1 MNYPSISDYIEALR
15 DAEDSLSELKDLR
28 LVYDDQGHPIMSSGN
43 FAVVFKM
50 QAPTGEYHALKCFLR
65 DQEERSERYRLI
77 AEELQYVQSTY
88 LVKFRYLESELF
100 VDVPNTEGEEYP
112 VLLMEWVDGIPLDQY
127 LKRII
132 NKSYEKDLLAYRFS
146 LLARWLVTQPFAHGD
161 LKPDN
166 ICVRGDGSLVL
177 LDYDGMY
184 VPALSGRKPLEQGSP
199 HYRHPLRS
207 TLPFD
212 EHIDDYSLSLILLSL
227 RAIAFERCLY
237 YKYSSNEYLLFPE
250 KDQMN
255 PYTSPAFKE
264 LNHLILR
271 LGFIKT
277 YHTYLKALQSPHLH
291 LEAYDFSLLA
301 PILMYR
307 RAAEL
312 GDPEGM
318 YNLGDIYE
326 DGKGEVTKDEEEAI
340 VWYRKAVEARHG
352 KSAKAL
358 ARIYKDKD
366 EAMTVE
372 WYRKGIELGD
382 SCCMYNLGR
391 SYAYGE
397 GGLTKDEAKA
407 VEWYRRSAKV
417 DTSCG
422 CGMVALGISYE
433 EGKDGLSVD
442 KKQAVKWYQKA
453 AALGHPRGML
463 RLGLAYENAMGGL
476 TKDEVKAVEW
486 YRKAA
491 EAGNARGMSF
501 MGHAYEYGQL
511 GLTKDET
518 KAVEWYQK
526 AAEAEDSLG
535 MRYLGYAYYNA
546 TGGLTKDDVQAGVW
560 WRKAA
565 EAGDATAMFNLGIY
579 YQYGQGGLTKDEAKA
594 VEWYQ
599 KAAEAGN
606 ATAMCNLGNCYEY
619 GKGGLTKGEAKAV
632 EWYQKAAEAGNATA
646 MLNLGRF
653 YYNGQGGLTK
663 DDVQAVVWWRKAA
676 EAGDATAM
684 FKLGVCYE
692 ARVGMLTKDEAKA
705 LEWYRKAAE
714 AGSSEAVKRLQ
725 ELGRNHP

>member
-28 LVYDDQGHPIMSSGN
+28 LVYDGQGHPIMSSGN

-100 VDVPNTEGEEYP
+100 VDVPNTGGEEYP
-112 VLLMEWVDGIPLDQY
+112 VLLMDWVDGIPLDQY
-127 LKRII
+127 LKTII

-146 LLARWLVTQPFAHGD
+146 LLARWLVSQHFAHGD

-166 ICVRGDGSLVL
+166 ICVRDDGSLVL

-227 RAIAFERCLY
+227 RAIAFERYLY
-237 YKYSSNEYLLFPE
+237 YKYSSNEYLLFSE

-291 LEAYDFSLLA
+291 LEAYDFSLLT

-318 YNLGDIYE
+318 YNLGESYN
-326 DGKGEVTKDEEEAI
+326 DGREGLTKDEEQAI
-340 VWYRKAVEARHG
+340 VWFQNAAEAGHG
-352 KSAKAL
+352 KAIKAL
-358 ARIYKDKD
+358 GHIYEDKD
-366 EAMTVE
+366 EAMAVE
-372 WYRKGIELGD
+372 WYRKGVELGH
-382 SCCMYNLGR
+382 SCCMTNLGVAYSDGEYGLAKDEVKAVEWYRR
-391 SYAYGE
+391 SAEVDTSCGCGMVALGLSYENGKDGLSVDEVRAVELYRKAAALGNPRAMNNLGICYKYGKGGLTKDE
-397 GGLTKDEAKA
+397 TKAVEWFQKAAEAGNATAMRNLGICYQYGKGGLTKDEAKA
-407 VEWYRRSAKV
+407 VEWY
-417 DTSCG
+417 
-422 CGMVALGISYE
+422 
-433 EGKDGLSVD
+433 
-442 KKQAVKWYQKA
+442 Q
-453 AALGHPRGML
+453 
-463 RLGLAYENAMGGL
+463 
-476 TKDEVKAVEW
+476 
-486 YRKAA
+486 KAA
-491 EAGNARGMSF
+491 EAGNAGAMCNL
-501 MGHAYEYGQL
+501 GICYQYGKG
-511 GLTKDET
+511 GLTKDEA

-526 AAEAEDSLG
+526 AAEAGDAAA
-535 MRYLGYAYYNA
+535 MCYLGYAYA
-546 TGGLTKDDVQAGVW
+546 
-560 WRKAA
+560 R
-565 EAGDATAMFNLGIY
+565 
-579 YQYGQGGLTKDEAKA
+579 GQGGLTKDEAKA

-606 ATAMCNLGNCYEY
+606 ATAICILGSYYEH
-619 GKGGLTKGEAKAV
+619 GKGGLIKDEAKAVEWYRKAAEAGNATAMLCLGACYEAGVGMLMKDEAKAV
-632 EWYQKAAEAGNATA
+632 EWYQKAAEAGS
-646 MLNLGRF
+646 L
-653 YYNGQGGLTK
+653 
-663 DDVQAVVWWRKAA
+663 KAA
-676 EAGDATAM
+676 E
-684 FKLGVCYE
+684 
-692 ARVGMLTKDEAKA
+692 
-705 LEWYRKAAE
+705 
-714 AGSSEAVKRLQ
+714 RLQ
-725 ELGRNHP
+725 ELGRNSS

>member
-127 LKRII
+127 LKTII
-132 NKSYEKDLLAYRFS
+132 NNGYKKDLLAYRFS

-184 VPALSGRKPLEQGSP
+184 VPALSGRKSLEQGSP

-227 RAIAFERCLY
+227 RAIALDETLY
-237 YKYSSNEYLLFPE
+237 VRYSSSEYLLLSE
-250 KDQMN
+250 QDQLP
-255 PYTSPAFKE
+255 PYISPVFKE
-264 LNHLILR
+264 LNR
-271 LGFIKT
+271 LVLSLDFIDS
-277 YHTYLKALQSPHLH
+277 YHTYLKSLQDTTYYLG
-291 LEAYDFSLLA
+291 ARDFQLLA

-307 RAAEL
+307 RAAEM
-312 GDPEGM
+312 GDPKGM
-318 YNLGDIYE
+318 YKLGVCYE
-326 DGKGEVTKDEEEAI
+326 DGKG
-340 VWYRKAVEARHG
+340 
-352 KSAKAL
+352 
-358 ARIYKDKD
+358 
-366 EAMTVE
+366 
-372 WYRKGIELGD
+372 GI
-382 SCCMYNLGR
+382 
-391 SYAYGE
+391 
-397 GGLTKDEAKA
+397 
-407 VEWYRRSAKV
+407 
-417 DTSCG
+417 
-422 CGMVALGISYE
+422 
-433 EGKDGLSVD
+433 
-442 KKQAVKWYQKA
+442 
-453 AALGHPRGML
+453 
-463 RLGLAYENAMGGL
+463 
-476 TKDEVKAVEW
+476 
-486 YRKAA
+486 
-491 EAGNARGMSF
+491 
-501 MGHAYEYGQL
+501 
-511 GLTKDET
+511 
-518 KAVEWYQK
+518 
-526 AAEAEDSLG
+526 
-535 MRYLGYAYYNA
+535 
-546 TGGLTKDDVQAGVW
+546 
-560 WRKAA
+560 
-565 EAGDATAMFNLGIY
+565 
-579 YQYGQGGLTKDEAKA
+579 TKDEAKA

-599 KAAEAGN
+599 KAAEAGD
-606 ATAMCNLGNCYEY
+606 AAAMCNLGNCYEY

>member
-28 LVYDDQGHPIMSSGN
+28 LVCDDQGHPIMSSGN

-65 DQEERSERYRLI
+65 DQEERSERYRMI

-100 VDVPNTEGEEYP
+100 VDVPNTGGEEYP
-112 VLLMEWVDGIPLDQY
+112 VLLMDWIDGIPLDQY
-127 LKRII
+127 LKTII

-146 LLARWLVTQPFAHGD
+146 LLARWLVTQTFAHGD

-166 ICVRGDGSLVL
+166 ICVRDDGSLVL

-212 EHIDDYSLSLILLSL
+212 KHIDDYSLSLILLSL

-237 YKYSSNEYLLFPE
+237 YKYSSNEYLLFSE

-291 LEAYDFSLLA
+291 LEAYDFSLLT

-318 YNLGDIYE
+318 YNLGESYN
-326 DGKGEVTKDEEEAI
+326 DGRE
-340 VWYRKAVEARHG
+340 
-352 KSAKAL
+352 
-358 ARIYKDKD
+358 
-366 EAMTVE
+366 
-372 WYRKGIELGD
+372 
-382 SCCMYNLGR
+382 
-391 SYAYGE
+391 
-397 GGLTKDEAKA
+397 GLTKDEEQAIVWFQNAAEAGHGKAIKALAHIYEDKDEAKTVQWYRKGVELGHSCCMTNLGVAYSYGEYGLAKDEVKA
-407 VEWYRRSAKV
+407 VEWYRRSAEV

-422 CGMVALGISYE
+422 CGMVALGFSYE
-433 EGKDGLSVD
+433 NGKNGLSVD
-442 KKQAVKWYQKA
+442 EVRAVELYRKA
-453 AALGHPRGML
+453 AALGHPRAMNN
-463 RLGLAYENAMGGL
+463 LGIC
-476 TKDEVKAVEW
+476 
-486 YRKAA
+486 
-491 EAGNARGMSF
+491 
-501 MGHAYEYGQL
+501 YEYGKG

-526 AAEAEDSLG
+526 AAEAG
-535 MRYLGYAYYNA
+535 N
-546 TGGLTKDDVQAGVW
+546 
-560 WRKAA
+560 
-565 EAGDATAMFNLGIY
+565 ATAMCNLGICY
-579 YQYGQGGLTKDEAKA
+579 EYGQGGLTKDEAKA

-606 ATAMCNLGNCYEY
+606 AGAMGNLGNFYEY
-619 GKGGLTKGEAKAV
+619 GKGGLTKDETKAV
-632 EWYQKAAEAGNATA
+632 EWYRKAAEAGNARGMNNLGVCYEYGQGGLTKDETKAVEWYKKAAEAGYATA
-646 MLNLGRF
+646 MCNLGIC

-663 DDVQAVVWWRKAA
+663 DEAKAVEWYKKAA
-676 EAGDATAM
+676 EAGNTRAI
-684 FKLGVCYE
+684 FNLGVCYE
-692 ARVGMLTKDEAKA
+692 FGVGGLTKDKVKA
-705 LEWYRKAAE
+705 MEWYRKAAE
-714 AGSSEAVKRLQ
+714 AGNSKAAERLQ
-725 ELGRNHP
+725 ELEEKSS